1 MSDPLCAIHQP
12 NFFPRLSTLAKLF
25 TADIWIILDDVQ
37 FTRRDYQHR
46 CLVAGPDTV
55 ERWLTVPV
63 HLPAGRA
70 TLIRDVLIADPAR
83 ARSRVAAIIRRDY
96 RHTPYWPAIRDLLA
110 QVDDVFACSDRLTDV
125 SETSTQ
131 ALLRALDWP
140 GLIYRSSD
148 LPARTGRS
156 ERLAD
161 LTLAVGASTYL
172 CGTGGARY
180 LDQQPFTTN
189 GITVDHFRAPQPRQN
204 ITALS
209 AFATAG
215 PAKLA
220 TQLAEHASCWQPS
233 PRRLPYAEGS
243 GHRVG

>member
-1 MSDPLCAIHQP
+1 MSDLLCAIQQP

-25 TADIWIILDDVQ
+25 TADIWVILDDVQ

-55 ERWLTVPV
+55 ERWLT
-63 HLPAGRA
+63 
-70 TLIRDVLIADPAR
+70 
-83 ARSRVAAIIRRDY
+83 
-96 RHTPYWPAIRDLLA
+96 
-110 QVDDVFACSDRLTDV
+110 DV
-125 SETSTQ
+125 SETSTK

-233 PRRLPYAEGS
+233 PRRLPYAEGIRTPRRLAS
-243 GHRVG
+243 RTRPSLASCWGNH

>member
-1 MSDPLCAIHQP
+1 MSDLLCAIHQP
-12 NFFPRLSTLAKLF
+12 NFFPRLSTLAKL
-25 TADIWIILDDVQ
+25 
-37 FTRRDYQHR
+37 
-46 CLVAGPDTV
+46 
-55 ERWLTVPV
+55 

-83 ARSRVAAIIRRDY
+83 ARSRVAAIIHRDY
-96 RHTPYWPAIRDLLA
+96 RHTPYWPAIHDLLA
-110 QVDDVFACSDRLTDV
+110 QADDVFACSDRLTDI
-125 SETSTQ
+125 SETSTH
-131 ALLRALDWP
+131 ALRALEWP

-189 GITVDHFRAPQPRQN
+189 GITVDHFRPPQPRQN

>member
-1 MSDPLCAIHQP
+1 MSDLLCAIHQP

-25 TADIWIILDDVQ
+25 TADIWVILDDVQ

-55 ERWLTVPV
+55 ERWLT
-63 HLPAGRA
+63 
-70 TLIRDVLIADPAR
+70 
-83 ARSRVAAIIRRDY
+83 
-96 RHTPYWPAIRDLLA
+96 
-110 QVDDVFACSDRLTDV
+110 DV
-125 SETSTQ
+125 SETSTK

-172 CGTGGARY
+172 CDRRRALPRPAAIHHQRHNSRPLQGA
-180 LDQQPFTTN
+180 
-189 GITVDHFRAPQPRQN
+189 A
-204 ITALS
+204 
-209 AFATAG
+209 ATAEHHRPERLRNRRAG
-215 PAKLA
+215 QASHPA
-220 TQLAEHASCWQPS
+220 
-233 PRRLPYAEGS
+233 R
-243 GHRVG
+243 